1 MGINKKF
8 FKYKIIGSGCCLNSL
23 ISFQSYG
30 EDNLK
35 ILAERTNSFD
45 DADMIIVYG
54 CIQNEF
60 FEFLEKNALTL
71 DKKFVYFG
79 NFTFVDK
86 DIQEKILERF
96 DYFLIGCPPSVE
108 EISNFFEEV
117 YYDSD
122 FLH

>member
-1 MGINKKF
+1 MDLNKKN

-23 ISFQSYG
+23 ISFQAFDKNS
-30 EDNLK
+30 LK
-35 ILAERTNSFD
+35 IMPEKTNSFD

-54 CIQNEF
+54 CIQNEL
-60 FEFLEKNALTL
+60 FEFLEKNVLTL

-86 DIQEKILERF
+86 DIQERILERF
-96 DYFLIGCPPSVE
+96 DYFLTGCPPSVE

-117 YYDSD
+117 YDDPD